1 MNKIRLTEDALRR
14 IVKESVE
21 RVLDEAYNNT
31 QYANLAGQASG
42 ALDSFGGKVK
52 GFFNP
57 KWKQRKDRQLSKF
70 AKAATTND
78 SEPYMMKNDE
88 YGDGA
93 ASYNKQ
99 NARYDRDYFKNT
111 YTKDKNNPF
120 QIRRN
125 QYDDAGLGNHTK
137 GMSDG
142 EYYEGSEMHDI
153 DSQHGYNDDKSK
165 VRFVNSR
172 LNNAF
177 RTGRNAA
184 MGKTKKG
191 ETNSGGVRLDGTGT
205 NNGMFKHA
213 GKGNY

>member
-1 MNKIRLTEDALRR
+1 MNKIILTESELRR
-14 IVKESVE
+14 IVKESVKH
-21 RVLDEAYNNT
+21 VLDEAYNNT

-57 KWKQRKDRQLSKF
+57 KWQQRKERQLNKF
-70 AKAATTND
+70 AKAATTRD
-78 SEPYMMKNDE
+78 SKPYLMKNDE
-88 YGDGA
+88 YGDGD

-99 NARYDRDYFKNT
+99 NARHDRDYFNNT

-125 QYDDAGLGNHTK
+125 QYDDSGFGHHTK

-142 EYYEGSEMHDI
+142 EYYEPSEMQDI
-153 DSQHGYNDDKSK
+153 DNQYGYNDDKAK
-165 VRFVNSR
+165 VRSVNSR
-172 LNNAF
+172 LNRAF
-177 RTGRNAA
+177 EVGRNAT

-191 ETNSGGVRLDGTGT
+191 DTNGGGVRLDGTGT
-205 NNGMFKHA
+205 NNGMFKHT

>member
-1 MNKIRLTEDALRR
+1 MNKIILTESELRR
-14 IVKESVE
+14 IVKESVKH
-21 RVLDEAYNNT
+21 VLDEAYNNT

-57 KWKQRKDRQLSKF
+57 KWKQRKDRQLDKF
-70 AKAATTND
+70 AKAATTRD
-78 SEPYMMKNDE
+78 SEPYLMKNDE
-88 YGDGA
+88 YGDGD

-99 NARYDRDYFKNT
+99 NAIHDRDYFNNT

-125 QYDDAGLGNHTK
+125 QYNDSGFGNHTK

-142 EYYEGSEMHDI
+142 EYYEPSEMQDI
-153 DSQHGYNDDKSK
+153 DNHYGYNDDKAK
-165 VRFVNSR
+165 VRSVNSR
-172 LNNAF
+172 LNRAF
-177 RTGRNAA
+177 EVGRNAA

-191 ETNSGGVRLDGTGT
+191 ETNGGGVRLDGTGT
-205 NNGMFKHA
+205 NNGMFKHT